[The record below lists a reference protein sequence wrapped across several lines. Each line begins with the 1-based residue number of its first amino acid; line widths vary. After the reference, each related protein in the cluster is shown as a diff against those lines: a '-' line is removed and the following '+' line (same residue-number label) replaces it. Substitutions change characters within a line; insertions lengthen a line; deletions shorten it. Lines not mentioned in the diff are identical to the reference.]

1 MQYEVK
7 TVKKVGVGGYED
19 EINKII
25 KSMASD
31 GWTVQQLLGSPDQGV
46 IILFV
51 KEN

>member
-25 KSMASD
+25 KPMASD
-31 GWTVQQLLGSPDQGV
+31 RSGMHLRRALSFLLSVQ
-46 IILFV
+46 
-51 KEN
+51 